1 MVSISLPSLRGAPIF
16 KSAVFPLA
24 RVGPLEIRVMP
35 DINEV
40 IYAYFRFLDEDNWSS
55 ECCENERERET
66 FRWSR
71 FSSSLLLSL
80 RFLVCFMESLL
91 SDLE

>member
-1 MVSISLPSLRGAPIF
+1 MRISLPSLRGAPVLE
-16 KSAVFPLA
+16 SSVFPLSG
-24 RVGPLEIRVMP
+24 VGPFEIRVMP

-55 ECCENERERET
+55 ERCENERDRET
-66 FRWSR
+66 FLWSR